1 MENKTLSEAL
11 KNIKAS
17 EFRWQDLEEKI
28 DNVEDTDVDIEE
40 MTDALTYAG
49 LGGGGG
55 GANGNITIGTF
66 TNSGSY
72 LYSTG
77 ASNSVFTTTSP
88 FITTAGSHGKSSL
101 EVTGDI
107 VMNGKSIGKV
117 LEKIEDRLAI
127 LMEPSPEK
135 LEKFAALKKAYEQ
148 YKLLEKLIGEE

>member
-17 EFRWQDLEEKI
+17 EFRWQDLEEEI
-28 DNVEDTDVDIEE
+28 DNVEDTAVESEE
-40 MTDALTYAG
+40 ITDELPYAG
-49 LGGGGG
+49 LFS
-55 GANGNITIGTF
+55 NSNNPYGNITIGTSN
-66 TNSGSY
+66 NSGSY

-88 FITTAGSHGKSSL
+88 FITTAGSNGTSSI
-101 EVTGDI
+101 EVNGDI

-135 LEKFAALKKAYEQ
+135 LEKFTALKKAYEQ

>member
-17 EFRWQDLEEKI
+17 EFRWQDLEEEI
-28 DNVEDTDVDIEE
+28 DDVEDTAVKPEE
-40 MTDALTYAG
+40 ITDALPYAG
-49 LGGGGG
+49 LF
-55 GANGNITIGTF
+55 NNNNPYGNITIG
-66 TNSGSY
+66 SSPSSSY

-77 ASNSVFTTTSP
+77 ASSSVFTTTSP
-88 FITTAGSHGKSSL
+88 FITTSGSNGTSSL